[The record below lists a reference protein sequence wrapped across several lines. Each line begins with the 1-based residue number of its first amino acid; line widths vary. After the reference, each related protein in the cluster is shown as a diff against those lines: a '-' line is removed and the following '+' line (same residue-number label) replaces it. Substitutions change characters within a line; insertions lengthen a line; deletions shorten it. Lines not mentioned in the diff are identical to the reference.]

1 MPLRPHRHGGAAAAR
16 LRGPFAGAV
25 QAAEVRQAPAD
36 GKHRVRMLFSGVD
49 LHQVIQIS
57 GQKFPY
63 YFSDNTVLHI
73 V

>member
-16 LRGPFAGAV
+16 LRGPAAGAV

-63 YFSDNTVLHI
+63 YNYF
-73 V
+73 